1 MHKPVRDEAVVLAVV
16 NTGTRHHAEVV
27 HPTEWN
33 NLLQTVHHD
42 VNQNERVRNMPVTG
56 DEGTLRARGASIEV
70 TVAVGAD
77 HAHIQRH
84 LAFAADGAV
93 AAPTLGVAN
102 AVGVVD
108 ADRGA
113 LPVACVVGKVLH

>member
-1 MHKPVRDEAVVLAVV
+1 MRDQAVVLTMV
-16 NTGTRHHAEVV
+16 NTGTRHHAEVI

-56 DEGTLRARGASIEV
+56 DEGTRRARGASIEV

-77 HAHIQRH
+77 YTRILCR
-84 LAFAADGAV
+84 LTFAADGTV
-93 AAPTLGVAN
+93 AALALGVAN

-108 ADRGA
+108 ADGGVC
-113 LPVACVVGKVLH
+113 P